1 MSINKLHKSILRDI
15 KYELDDEFDLN
26 FQRQA
31 FFDAPWRK
39 RKPDIRSGGALLI
52 DSGALRRSI
61 QSTIAGDT
69 IRYSSDKP
77 YANLHNEGGSIR
89 VTEKM
94 KRYFWWKYLSVAGSV
109 VRNKAGATRISK
121 ANRIRSGKAEFYK
134 AMALKKTGSKIV
146 IPQRQFI
153 GSHSKIDQAVESIVD
168 QRVEEHI
175 NKSIHQLL

>member
-31 FFDAPWRK
+31 YFDAPWRK

-61 QSTIAGDT
+61 QSRIAGDT

-77 YANLHNEGGSIR
+77 YANLHNEGGEIR

-94 KRYFWWKYLSVAGSV
+94 KRFFWYKYMNIAGSV
-109 VRNKAGATRISK
+109 VRNKAGATRISR

-134 AMALKKTGSKIV
+134 AMALKKTGSKIS
-146 IPQRQFI
+146 IPKRQFI
-153 GSHSKIDQAVESIVD
+153 GHHPKIDRSVETIVER
-168 QRVEEHI
+168 RVEEYV
-175 NKSIHQLL
+175 NKSINNLL

>member
-1 MSINKLHKSILRDI
+1 MSQSKLHRSILRDI
-15 KYELDDEFDLN
+15 KYDLDDEFDLN

-39 RKPDIRSGGALLI
+39 RKPDIRTGGALLI

-61 QSTIAGDT
+61 QSTISGDT

-77 YANLHNEGGSIR
+77 YAVIHNEGGEIR

-94 KRYFWWKYLSVAGSV
+94 KRFFWWKYMSIAGSV
-109 VRNKAGATRISK
+109 VRNKAGATRVSK

-134 AMALKKTGSKIV
+134 AMALKKAGSKIT

-153 GSHSKIDQAVESIVD
+153 GSHSMIDRAVEAIVD
-168 QRVEEHI
+168 KRVEEHV
-175 NKSIHQLL
+175 NQLLDKL